1 MKRHWIG
8 LFVALLGLLVILGAA
23 PAAMADD
30 DEVELKAKLQGFQET
45 PAISSGASGKFRGE
59 ISSNG
64 DSITYTLSYSGLEGT
79 VTQAHI
85 HFGQRGVAGNI
96 VVFLCQTASVSDPT
110 GLAPTCPQSAPESNP
125 VHGTLTAANMTTRA
139 TAQGIVPPEFGE
151 FVRAIR
157 AGVSYANVH
166 SKDAG
171 GVPGNFNGGEI
182 RGQISAHD

>member
-45 PAISSGASGKFRGE
+45 PAISSGASGRFSGE
-59 ISSNG
+59 ISKNG
-64 DSITYTLSYSGLEGT
+64 DSIAYTLSYSGLEGD
-79 VTQAHI
+79 VRQAHI
-85 HFGQRGVAGNI
+85 HFGQRNVAGGI
-96 VVFLCQTASVSDPT
+96 VVFLCQTTFNPDPT
-110 GLAPTCPQSAPESNP
+110 TLAPTCLQSGT
-125 VHGTLTAANMTTRA
+125 VTGTLTAANMA
-139 TAQGIVPPEFGE
+139 GLAPAAAQGITTGATEFAE

-166 SKDAG
+166 STKF
-171 GVPGNFNGGEI
+171 PGGEI